1 MRIQRDPNRIPEIL
15 ALLSCLWQ
23 KNQDIRFFQMI
34 FNLQSQYSSQNNDF
48 GKVKGKTNNGIEKH
62 AFDFFYLEDD
72 ELIKFLKKELNANEG
87 IFEIR

>member
-23 KNQDIRFFQMI
+23 KKQDIRFFQMI

-48 GKVKGKTNNGIEKH
+48 GKVKGKTNNGIQKH

-72 ELIKFLKKELNANEG
+72 EFIEFLKKELNANEG